1 MENYLQDD
9 IERAK
14 GGQYMKLTNQEITI
28 YAQDLS
34 TFSIDIKLP
43 VRINFFLQKN
53 IQTIITA
60 FQEIETAKLGIGKE
74 YGQLEDNGASYRIPP
89 ENMEIVQ
96 SELND
101 LFSLEQELPIHIFKL
116 DDFDGIELTYQQM
129 SAIMFM
135 VEE

>member
-1 MENYLQDD
+1 
-9 IERAK
+9 
-14 GGQYMKLTNQEITI
+14 MKLTNQEITS
-28 YAQDLS
+28 YAQNLS
-34 TFSIDIKLP
+34 TFSVDIRLP

-53 IQTIITA
+53 IQIIMTA

-74 YGQLEDNGASYRIPP
+74 YGVLEDNGASYRIPP
-89 ENMEIVQ
+89 EKMEIVQ

-129 SAIMFM
+129 SAILFM

>member
-1 MENYLQDD
+1 
-9 IERAK
+9 
-14 GGQYMKLTNQEITI
+14 MKLSNQQI
-28 YAQDLS
+28 YAYAKDLFN
-34 TFSIDIKLP
+34 FSIESKLP

-53 IQTIITA
+53 IQLITQS
-60 FQEIETAKLGIGKE
+60 FQEIEQARLGIGQE
-74 YGQLEDNGASYRIPP
+74 YGTMVESQGSYSIPP
-89 ENMEIVQ
+89 EKMDIVQ

-101 LFSLEQELPIHIFKL
+101 LFNLEQDLPIHIFKL